1 VVNLATLIPVAVA
14 TNNSRHK
21 NAACMRL
28 LSSKVDT
35 LHVRDDLVLT
45 RTFAIQNG
53 VYRQCLGVPS
63 LAKARSWDGFREI
76 VDV

>member
-1 VVNLATLIPVAVA
+1 
-14 TNNSRHK
+14 
-21 NAACMRL
+21 MRL